1 MQDGSLPSSGIK
13 PNEKALLAR
22 IWGDFDT
29 RYMKPLLTHS
39 RPTLLE
45 TLPVCCT
52 PLARILTTTQQMTQ
66 VWYMILEIFF
76 ICRIVKYFISRHFYF
91 RMKLLEK
98 QIQIQIFVL
107 KIVNWSDEGLVSNRW
122 VFINLISITLLIRA
136 ISLTAQMQLIQ
147 MNLM

>member
-1 MQDGSLPSSGIK
+1 MDNQNILHISQYNSMQDGSLPGSGIK

-66 VWYMILEIFF
+66 V
-76 ICRIVKYFISRHFYF
+76 
-91 RMKLLEK
+91 
-98 QIQIQIFVL
+98 
-107 KIVNWSDEGLVSNRW
+107 
-122 VFINLISITLLIRA
+122 
-136 ISLTAQMQLIQ
+136 
-147 MNLM
+147 

>member
-1 MQDGSLPSSGIK
+1 MDNQHILHVSQYNSMQDGSLPGSGTK

-45 TLPVCCT
+45 TLPVCCG

-66 VWYMILEIFF
+66 VPNMFMEKEKSLI
-76 ICRIVKYFISRHFYF
+76 
-91 RMKLLEK
+91 KL
-98 QIQIQIFVL
+98 
-107 KIVNWSDEGLVSNRW
+107 
-122 VFINLISITLLIRA
+122 
-136 ISLTAQMQLIQ
+136 
-147 MNLM
+147 